1 MACCDLPCKH
11 ISNTGFSKSL
21 CLASVN
27 NRISK
32 QPERTIDNPPFCLS
46 ELVWFSGG
54 TSPQCWSQSCRGEQD
69 TPFAIF
75 LLFLLF
81 FSRIRCAIS
90 QTCDRL
96 ATHVAW
102 AALKPRGVETSC
114 MTLLLWKHEVT
125 LTSHVSPLRVS
136 RCGSPP
142 PGVTKDCIMNDEL
155 EKGLHSGAGTK

>member
-1 MACCDLPCKH
+1 MIYHANTFQTQASLNPSVWLLSTTGYRSSLNVQSITPPSVCLNWFGSAVGRAHSVGLRAAGESKTHLLPFSYSSCC
-11 ISNTGFSKSL
+11 
-21 CLASVN
+21 
-27 NRISK
+27 
-32 QPERTIDNPPFCLS
+32 
-46 ELVWFSGG
+46 
-54 TSPQCWSQSCRGEQD
+54 
-69 TPFAIF
+69 
-75 LLFLLF
+75 F